1 MDAIESIGTASVLAP
16 GLENIQDLSSPERSA
31 SQSLQTVAGRSDA
44 EKEKLA
50 KDFESVFLI
59 KLFDQVK
66 DSIGGWGGEEDGASQ
81 QIHGLFWY
89 YLAQDVGAKGGFGL
103 WRDIYQS
110 FQTMEAAGAAGEAI
124 DREL

>member
-1 MDAIESIGTASVLAP
+1 MLPP
-16 GLENIQDLSSPERSA
+16 GLEKMQDLSSSETSA
-31 SQSLQTVAGRSDA
+31 SQVLQAVAGRSNA

-50 KDFESVFLI
+50 KDFESVFLT

-66 DSIGGWGGEEDGASQ
+66 DSVGGWGEEEDGASQ
-81 QIHGLFWY
+81 QIQGLFWY
-89 YLAQDVGAKGGFGL
+89 YLAQDVGSKGGFGL

-110 FQTMEAAGAAGEAI
+110 FQGMENAGTAGEGI